1 MNLINSIRREEKTR
15 ILFIGI
21 VALVVRCIYWLAA
34 PPANASDSWQFLLAA
49 KNILQGNFSFL
60 FEYPFHA
67 LYSILLVPR
76 YLLPYGLRWYIPF
89 LHISLSVL
97 SVVLLYLISRR
108 ITSDWRVQ
116 VLTGLVAIFY
126 PYLLFWLPYVLTETA
141 FFFFLLLF
149 VYLLII
155 ALRNPAVK
163 TITLLGVAAL
173 LLLFSRPVSLGI
185 LGVSAVIYMAVLMKR
200 RFPRR
205 WVMITGALVI
215 GGLVVLFAILSL
227 PSVSQRVLRIPS
239 ISQSL
244 WLSTH
249 IVAGTAEEWDLYTYL
264 PPDVSMTIE
273 DVWMYKSDF
282 ALNFIRTQPLEYL
295 WMAARRF
302 VNYWYPWL
310 HLAQWSLRHR
320 AFDAL
325 LSLGLTLMVIV
336 GLRAAEDKKIATLM
350 VGMALTLG
358 LVTALSQIDSDGRYR
373 LPAEIL
379 LIPVASI
386 GVIYCVQRLARIFR
400 YRNMIESGPDLK
412 QDDLPRI

>member
-1 MNLINSIRREEKTR
+1 M
-15 ILFIGI
+15 
-21 VALVVRCIYWLAA
+21 
-34 PPANASDSWQFLLAA
+34 
-49 KNILQGNFSFL
+49 
-60 FEYPFHA
+60 
-67 LYSILLVPR
+67 
-76 YLLPYGLRWYIPF
+76 
-89 LHISLSVL
+89 
-97 SVVLLYLISRR
+97 
-108 ITSDWRVQ
+108 
-116 VLTGLVAIFY
+116 
-126 PYLLFWLPYVLTETA
+126 
-141 FFFFLLLF
+141 
-149 VYLLII
+149 
-155 ALRNPAVK
+155 
-163 TITLLGVAAL
+163 AAL

-249 IVAGTAEEWDLYTYL
+249 IVAGTAEEWDLYAYL

-273 DVWMYKSDF
+273 DVWMYKSDL

-310 HLAQWSLRHR
+310 NLAQWSLRHR

-336 GLRAAEDKKIATLM
+336 GLRAAEDKKNTLM

-358 LVTALSQIDSDGRYR
+358 LVTAFSQIDSDGRYR

>member
-1 MNLINSIRREEKTR
+1 
-15 ILFIGI
+15 
-21 VALVVRCIYWLAA
+21 
-34 PPANASDSWQFLLAA
+34 
-49 KNILQGNFSFL
+49 
-60 FEYPFHA
+60 
-67 LYSILLVPR
+67 
-76 YLLPYGLRWYIPF
+76 
-89 LHISLSVL
+89 
-97 SVVLLYLISRR
+97 
-108 ITSDWRVQ
+108 
-116 VLTGLVAIFY
+116 
-126 PYLLFWLPYVLTETA
+126 
-141 FFFFLLLF
+141 
-149 VYLLII
+149 
-155 ALRNPAVK
+155 
-163 TITLLGVAAL
+163 
-173 LLLFSRPVSLGI
+173 
-185 LGVSAVIYMAVLMKR
+185 
-200 RFPRR
+200 
-205 WVMITGALVI
+205 
-215 GGLVVLFAILSL
+215 
-227 PSVSQRVLRIPS
+227 
-239 ISQSL
+239 
-244 WLSTH
+244 
-249 IVAGTAEEWDLYTYL
+249 
-264 PPDVSMTIE
+264 MTIE